1 MKKTKYQEERK
12 KYFLKKSLLFQIL
25 LSVSCIFLCI
35 GYAKINDI
43 SLNIDGLSSAE
54 KQKGIFI
61 SNVDILHNDNEINTS
76 EILNSHGTMLNTNVV
91 LDKKKDSEIS
101 FEITVHNNS
110 KITQVY
116 NKPSPTKYDEDFYN
130 NKYITYEVDN
140 RIVQGDMIEKYGTHK
155 FTVTFKYVDD
165 LDFDNLPEDFSNVL
179 NAYINFDFKE
189 LQQITI
195 GDNILD
201 LSTKVVDTYINR
213 DGTIIDY
220 NGWSSSDYIDVS
232 NYEYLIIVADS
243 GSMLDNWN
251 AAYDENYEFVKML
264 TINKVQVKN
273 SELGNLYLG
282 LNILK
287 VEDSFKY
294 IRISASTSVLNG
306 VKIYPVLND
315 DFNMVLDYNI
325 LSFQVLFGDNIYN
338 PSDNKLNTYI
348 NSSNGLLVG
357 YNGWQSSDYIDLS
370 GHKRIAIA
378 SESGTLLSN
387 WNAFYDS
394 DNNFIKNLNGA
405 SYSKA
410 YNKDIGYY
418 ILVDVPSGANYLR
431 MSEKDSVMKNLK
443 VYSIIEYDYTKNEA
457 QNLKIGDNFY
467 NIQNNTINSYISK
480 SGEEIAYDGWSSSEY
495 IYIGDYDDWIIVGD
509 SGASYEWN
517 AYYDTN
523 KSFISS
529 FNCFDTKLYN
539 KVLGY
544 QYASLCIINRKEN
557 IEYIRISSS
566 NSAMKNIRIYP
577 ILNDDYNGVLSFKII
592 KE

>member
-1 MKKTKYQEERK
+1 MKKTKYQKERK
-12 KYFLKKSLLFQIL
+12 KYLFKKKLLFPIL
-25 LSVSCIFLCI
+25 LSFSCLFLCI
-35 GYAKINDI
+35 GYANINDI
-43 SLNIDGLSSAE
+43 NLNVDGLVSAE

-91 LDKKKDSEIS
+91 LDNKKESEIS

-110 KITQVY
+110 EIVQVY
-116 NKPSPTKYDEDFYN
+116 NKPSPTKYDKDFYN

-155 FTVTFKYVDD
+155 FTVTFKYVDG

-189 LQQITI
+189 LQQITT
-195 GDNILD
+195 GDNIFD
-201 LSTKVVDTYINR
+201 LSTKVVDTYVNT

-220 NGWSSSDYIDVS
+220 TGWSSSDYIDVS

-243 GSMLDNWN
+243 GLMLNNWN

-325 LSFQVLFGDNIYN
+325 LSFQFIFGDNIYN

-348 NSSNGLLVG
+348 NSSNGSLVS
-357 YNGWQSSDYIDLS
+357 YNGWQSSDYIDIS

-378 SESGTLLSN
+378 SESGTLLSS

-394 DNNFIKNLNGA
+394 DNNYIISLNVS
-405 SYSKA
+405 SYSKT
-410 YNKDIGYY
+410 YNKDFGYY
-418 ILVDVPSGANYLR
+418 ILVDVPSDANYLR

-443 VYSIIEYDYTKNEA
+443 VYPIIEYDYTKNEA
-457 QNLKIGDNFY
+457 QNLKIGDNIY
-467 NIQNNTINSYISK
+467 NAQNNTVNSYISK

-495 IYIGDYDDWIIVGD
+495 IYIGDYDEWIIVGD
-509 SGASYEWN
+509 SGVSSEWN

-523 KSFISS
+523 KSFISAFTCS
-529 FNCFDTKLYN
+529 DTKLYN

-544 QYASLCIINRKEN
+544 QYASLCIINRREN

-577 ILNDDYNGVLSFKII
+577 ILNDDYNGILSFKII
-592 KE
+592 K